1 MRKLLYVYKT
11 QAIFNCG
18 DRFTAD
24 QIGPCILP
32 YCIII
37 DNTIDSRVRSMD
49 PTIGPT
55 ETAVTLI
62 IMHCKLTER
71 FGSEDCFAAHKLLI
85 QSFAL

>member
-55 ETAVTLI
+55 ETAAVHSTICTVSSLSGLAV
-62 IMHCKLTER
+62 KTV
-71 FGSEDCFAAHKLLI
+71 
-85 QSFAL
+85 